1 MTAPAPVAD
10 VDPAEA
16 ARLAEA
22 GQALLLDV
30 REPDEWDRGHAPHAT
45 SAPLS
50 ALDPAAVPQDRP
62 VIAVCRS
69 GNRSG
74 QAAQALAQAGLDV
87 RNLAGGMSAWAAQGL
102 PVVRADGAPGE
113 IG

>member
-1 MTAPAPVAD
+1 MNAVPGPD
-10 VDPAEA
+10 VEPGEA
-16 ARLAEA
+16 ARLAGT

-30 REPDEWDRGHAPHAT
+30 REPAEWERGHAPGALHL
-45 SAPLS
+45 PLGD
-50 ALDPAAVPQDRP
+50 LDPSAVPADRP

-74 QAAQALAQAGLDV
+74 AAAAVLARAGRDA
-87 RNLAGGMSAWAAQGL
+87 RNLTGGMTAWAAQGL
-102 PVVRADGAPGE
+102 PVVRPDGSPGE

>member
-1 MTAPAPVAD
+1 MNAVPVAD
-10 VDPAEA
+10 VAPAEA

-30 REPDEWDRGHAPHAT
+30 REPDEWERGHAPRAVHL
-45 SAPLS
+45 PLGE
-50 ALDPAAVPQDRP
+50 LDPATVPSDRP

-74 QAAQALAQAGLDV
+74 KAAAALAEAGLDV
-87 RNLAGGMSAWAAQGL
+87 RNLTGGMTAWAAQGL
-102 PVVRADGAPGE
+102 PVVRPDGSRGE